1 MSWTAGFYNSE
12 TEFTILKASLFRRAV
27 HPGGNG
33 RSHDLLEDGAEC
45 AVAAETALV
54 GQLLGY
60 HWLAG
65 SGCLMVELDE
75 VLDTQTVDVGIVGGT
90 LGGKV
95 LAEIDTVG
103 ANQFG
108 KLGSGYVVLQV
119 EPRILAILLQQRS
132 NVSDGR
138 RLGMVF
144 HIL

>member
-1 MSWTAGFYNSE
+1 M
-12 TEFTILKASLFRRAV
+12 
-27 HPGGNG
+27 HPGGDG

-45 AVAAETALV
+45 AVAAVTALV

-65 SGCLMVELDE
+65 SDCLMVELDE

-90 LGGKV
+90 LRGKV
-95 LAEIDTVG
+95 LTEIDTVG
-103 ANQFG
+103 AYQFG
-108 KLGSGYVVLQV
+108 ELGSGYVVLQV
-119 EPRILAILLQQRS
+119 ELRFLAILLQERS
-132 NVSDGR
+132 NVVTDGR

>member
-65 SGCLMVELDE
+65 SDCLMVELDE

-90 LGGKV
+90 LRGKV
-95 LAEIDTVG
+95 LTEIDTVG
-103 ANQFG
+103 VHLFG
-108 KLGSGYVVLQV
+108 EFGSGNVVLQIKL
-119 EPRILAILLQQRS
+119 RFLAKS
-132 NVSDGR
+132 
-138 RLGMVF
+138 F
-144 HIL
+144 